1 MTGEAVTSDRV
12 PYAPGL
18 VKEYTGFG
26 YWKAESLTDYVREN
40 ARRWPQRAAYVS
52 PETRLTW
59 TEYETLSSRIAIGLI
74 RLGLRPGERIAVQ
87 LPDRPITHV
96 LYVALEKAGAV
107 LVGVG
112 IRSGER
118 ELERILHVT
127 GASTLITPA
136 TYREAD
142 YGALFER
149 LRGRLPLLRR
159 HMVLANDENEARE
172 RVTVDALIRENP
184 VDDAGAAL
192 IEQRR
197 LGPNDLFMINSTSGT
212 TGVPK
217 CVMHTQNRWCP
228 FTRWAIDAADLTS
241 DDVFMSLV
249 PAPFGFGLWT
259 AHVTPTQLGVPT
271 VIVERPS
278 PGLVLEMLQ
287 RERVTVL
294 ACVST
299 SFIQLLNEPTMDRF
313 DLSTLK
319 AMFTGGEAVP
329 YQRSLEFER
338 RTGAAVLQFY
348 GSNES
353 GALSYTTLADTQER
367 RLKSAGRV
375 IPEMHV
381 RLFDTEGHEVPDAP
395 VRVGQPGCKGPSI
408 CPGYLDD
415 PAANQKLFTSDG
427 WLMVGDVVRVDED
440 GYLSVVGRVADII
453 IRGGANI
460 SAVKVEE
467 EILAHPAVAYAAVVG
482 MPDPVLGERVCA
494 YVVPRADRAI
504 TLTELVTF
512 MEERGNSKYLLP
524 ERLVVV
530 AELPISTGGKVHK
543 SELRADI
550 ERRLVSESGQT

>member
-1 MTGEAVTSDRV
+1 MIGS
-12 PYAPGL
+12 APAGRHSL
-18 VKEYTGFG
+18 YDPHVIAEYTRQG
-26 YWKAESLTDYVREN
+26 YWDHRSLTDFVREN
-40 ARRWPQRAAYVS
+40 AHRAPEGPAYVS
-52 PETRLTW
+52 RDARLTW
-59 TEYETLSSRIAIGLI
+59 SEYDTVSSQIALGLI
-74 RLGLRPGERIAVQ
+74 RLGVQPGERIAVQ

-96 LYVALEKAGAV
+96 IYLALEKAGAV
-107 LVGVG
+107 LVGIG

-118 ELERILHVT
+118 EAEHVLRTT
-127 GASTLITPA
+127 GARMLLTPA

-142 YGALFER
+142 YGGVFGR
-149 LRGRLPLLRR
+149 LQQRLPLLRQ
-159 HMVLANDENEARE
+159 HIVLAEDETDTYSTTVAR
-172 RVTVDALIRENP
+172 LIRENI
-184 VDDAGAAL
+184 VDDAGAAV
-192 IEQRR
+192 IEERR

-217 CVMHTQNRWCP
+217 CVMHTQNRWYS
-228 FTRWAIDAADLTS
+228 FTRWAVDAASLTS

-271 VIVERPS
+271 VIAERPS
-278 PGLVLEMLQ
+278 AALVLELLQ

-299 SFIQLLNEPTMDRF
+299 SFIQILNEPTLDQF
-313 DLSTLK
+313 DLSALK

-353 GALSYTTLADTQER
+353 GALSYTRLADPPER
-367 RLKSAGRV
+367 RLRSAGRV
-375 IPEMHV
+375 IPEMQV
-381 RLFDTEGHEVPDAP
+381 RLFDTEGSEVPDAP
-395 VRVGQPGCKGPSI
+395 VRVGQPACKGPSI

-415 PAANQKLFTSDG
+415 PAADQKLFTPDG
-427 WLMVGDVVRVDED
+427 WLMVGDVVRVDEQ

-467 EILAHPAVAYAAVVG
+467 EILAHPAVAHAAVVG
-482 MPDPVLGERVCA
+482 MPDAVLGERICA
-494 YVVPRADRAI
+494 YVVPKPNCSISLA
-504 TLTELVTF
+504 ELVAF
-512 MEERGNSKYLLP
+512 IEDRGNSKYLLP
-524 ERLVVV
+524 ERLITVT
-530 AELPISTGGKVHK
+530 ELPISTGGKVHK
-543 SELRADI
+543 SELRSDI
-550 ERRLVSESGQT
+550 ERRLAAEEGRT